1 MNLYVPILKWKA
13 GEISAYKNLNSTISS
28 YVHPLF
34 EIPPPEYDYMK
45 KKDSKN
51 IDEHLETFGDR
62 YKGNCNNKSCFI
74 DTSLIPEEV
83 RMKDGRLPMQFV
95 FDAIKQRG
103 LSAIP
108 VAKIDQ
114 SNLIT
119 TLIKNINIRDKN
131 GLCLRLTLDQILS
144 SDLELKINK
153 LLSEIEISHSNIDL
167 LVDLKRPTNFE
178 PIESL
183 AKMLQMLC
191 SKIPK
196 LNNWRSFIIS
206 ACSFPESLS
215 EFKNTVNK
223 VKRNE
228 WDLYLQFIKFLPEKT
243 RKPIFSD
250 YGIRPPEYKKFD
262 PTKMAAPQNNIIYTI
277 DGHWIIYKGSKS
289 NRDGGSSEYHELS
302 ALLMSSKYFMGQDY
316 SWGDNFIVNC
326 AKKEIIKG
334 KTKPGSLT
342 KWLEAGMNHHI
353 TKVTNDLLS
362 KISAL

>member
-250 YGIRPPEYKKFD
+250 YGIRTPEYKKFD
-262 PTKMAAPQNNIIYTI
+262 PTKMAAPKNKIIYTI
-277 DGHWIIYKGSKS
+277 RRR
-289 NRDGGSSEYHELS
+289 NRLGITSIG
-302 ALLMSSKYFMGQDY
+302 
-316 SWGDNFIVNC
+316 
-326 AKKEIIKG
+326 
-334 KTKPGSLT
+334 PGSVVHVSDSTWNNGRCVDINISDCPWKSLPVPGGDLNI
-342 KWLEAGMNHHI
+342 KEKQ
-353 TKVTNDLLS
+353 KVGRWFMMTMRIIH
-362 KISAL
+362 KR